1 VTSQIPDSWQQPIDR
16 LRALTHQN
24 RQAHWH
30 VWEGEQRL
38 DWALDPDRWARWPQA
53 TVNEKGHVAFAAGR
67 STLWLAQRIVV
78 PESLAEPYPIAGLN
92 LRLVLGW
99 WAEFAEIY
107 LDGQFVQAG
116 DLFDPACRRLLSV
129 AAQPGQVIALA
140 VRLVS
145 PGHDRGALVKADLIF
160 ETAELVDQLDPGT
173 LADELSVVALF
184 ATLESADRPPV
195 AALDQAIAQVAWEA
209 LPDRPAFERSLQQ
222 ARGILIAAGWSDWL
236 KQRHIHAVGHA
247 HLDMAWLWPVADTWD
262 AADRTFTSVL
272 QLQEEFPE
280 LTFTHSS
287 PALFEWLAEQRP
299 ALFEQVRDRVAEGRW
314 ELAAGFWIEPEL
326 NCISGESIARQI
338 LYGQRF
344 ALNQTGQWVDGQP
357 ARIAWLPDTF
367 GFCWQLPQLLR
378 LGGIDIFATQKLRWN
393 DTTRFPHEAIAWESP
408 DGSQVLGWMLPPIG
422 TDANPLPIA
431 RYAVD
436 WERSTGETTSL
447 WLPGLGDRGG
457 GPTREMLEQWR
468 RWAASPLFPRLGFGR
483 VTDLGDRLVARER
496 WPRWRDELYLEFHR
510 GCYTTHLDQKL
521 ANRRCET
528 LLYEAELWLSLAEL
542 AGFIEGD
549 RADAAVATLDRAW
562 RRVMFNQFHDI
573 LPGTS
578 IREVYDTTDR
588 DWQAAETEATTVRDQ
603 VLATWAE
610 AIAWPEPP
618 QVGAI
623 PVAIFNGLN
632 WDRAGVVELTPPPGS
647 WQATSPDGQPL
658 LSQPSG
664 DRGDR
669 LLVYIPDCPGVGYQ
683 IIWLVPDAEPTL
695 ADCPVFP
702 PEPLMLLEN
711 PWLRAA
717 IDPATGDLISLI
729 DLPQNREILSGPSN
743 QLQAFHDA
751 GQYWD
756 AWNIDPHYEQQP
768 LPPAELLDC
777 RWHELGPVRQVLR
790 VRRRVGKSTIIQDYV
805 LEARSPLLQIQ
816 TIAHWQETH
825 VLLKAAFALAG
836 APDLATYEIPCGAIV
851 RPTRPQTDAEKAQ
864 WEVPALRW
872 ADLASRFIADA
883 DRGPT
888 DPLPQEVAVRG
899 VSLLTTGPHGFDARP
914 GQLRLSLLRSPCWPD
929 PESDRGTWT
938 FTYAIY
944 SHMGGWQGA
953 HTPHRAAELQLPL
966 RAIPLPIQASS
977 PLSDRSASTSD
988 RWSGPAEG
996 RSTLLQFGSYS
1007 LHLMAL
1013 TRHPQRAD
1021 RWLLRAYESTGRSGA
1036 CQLTSDLGLQVGD
1049 RVNLL
1054 GQPLEP
1060 AEPPPQSP
1068 DPTPPAPTTKAIE
1081 PWQVVCL
1088 ELDRPI

>member
-1 VTSQIPDSWQQPIDR
+1 MTSQIPDSWQSLIDR
-16 LRALTHQN
+16 LRALTRQN
-24 RQAHWH
+24 RQPHWR
-30 VWEGEQRL
+30 VWTGEQRL
-38 DWALDPDRWARWPQA
+38 DRALDPDRWAGWPQ
-53 TVNEKGHVAFAAGR
+53 VEINEKGHVAFAAGR

-78 PESLAEPYPIAGLN
+78 PECLAEPYPIGGLN
-92 LRLVLGW
+92 LRLALGW

-107 LDGQFVQAG
+107 LNGQFVQAG
-116 DLFDPACRRLLSV
+116 DLFDPACRRLLS
-129 AAQPGQVIALA
+129 ASAQPGQAIDLA

-145 PGHDRGALVKADLIF
+145 PGHDRGALVKADLVF
-160 ETAELVDQLDPGT
+160 ETAELVDRLDPGT

-184 ATLESADRPPV
+184 ATLESADLPPV
-195 AALDQAIAQVAWEA
+195 AAIAQAINQIAWDA

-222 ARGILIAAGWSDWL
+222 ARELLISTGWSDWL
-236 KQRHIHAVGHA
+236 KQRQIHAVGHA
-247 HLDMAWLWPVADTWD
+247 HLDLAWLWPVADTWD
-262 AADRTFTSVL
+262 AADRTFRAVL
-272 QLQEEFPE
+272 QLQDQFPE

-287 PALFEWLAEQRP
+287 PALFEWLAQERP
-299 ALFEQVRDRVAEGRW
+299 ALFEQVRDRAAAGRW
-314 ELAAGFWIEPEL
+314 ELAAGLWIEPEL

-344 ALNQTGQWVDGQP
+344 ALNQTGQWVDNQP

-378 LGGIDIFATQKLRWN
+378 LGGIEIFATQKLRWN
-393 DTTRFPHEAIAWESP
+393 DTTPFPHEAIAWESP

-422 TDANPLPIA
+422 TDADPLPIA

-483 VTDLGDRLVARER
+483 VADLGDRLVAKS
-496 WPRWRDELYLEFHR
+496 WPRWQNELYLEFHR

-542 AGFIEGD
+542 AGLIGGD
-549 RADAAVATLDRAW
+549 RADQAAQTLDRAW
-562 RRVMFNQFHDI
+562 KRVMFNQFHDI

-578 IREVYDTTDR
+578 IREVYETTDR
-588 DWQAAETEATTVRDQ
+588 DWQTAETEAIAVCDQ
-603 VLATWAE
+603 AWA
-610 AIAWPEPP
+610 AWAGSIAWPEPP
-618 QVGAI
+618 QPGAI

-632 WDRAGVVELTPPPGS
+632 WDRAGVVELAPPPGS
-647 WQATSPDGQPL
+647 WQALDGDGRPL
-658 LSQPSG
+658 LSQRSG

-669 LLVYIPDCPGVGYQ
+669 LLVQIPDCPGVGYQ
-683 IIWLVPDAEPTL
+683 LIWLWPDAEPTL
-695 ADCPVFP
+695 ADCPLFP

-711 PWLRAA
+711 PWLRVA
-717 IDPATGDLISLI
+717 IDPTTGDLLSLV
-729 DLPQNREILSGPSN
+729 DLSQNQEILSGPSN

-756 AWNIDPHYEQQP
+756 AWNLDPAYETKP

-777 RWHELGPVRQVLR
+777 RWHELGPVRQVVR
-790 VRRRVGKSTIIQDYV
+790 VRRRVGESTIIQDYV

-816 TIAHWQETH
+816 TTAHWQETH
-825 VLLKAAFALAG
+825 VLLKAAFHLAG

-851 RPTRPQTDAEKAQ
+851 RPTRPQTEAEQAQ

-872 ADLASRFIADA
+872 ADLASRFIADS
-883 DRGPT
+883 DRLPT
-888 DPLPQEVAVRG
+888 DPLPQALAVRG

-929 PESDRGTWT
+929 PQSDRGIWS

-944 SHMGGWQGA
+944 PHMGGWQGA

-966 RAIPLPIQASS
+966 RAM
-977 PLSDRSASTSD
+977 PLSMPNPQPPDQPACPGDRASQP
-988 RWSGPAEG
+988 GHG
-996 RSTLLQFGSYS
+996 RSTLLQFGSPS

-1021 RWLLRAYESTGRSGA
+1021 RWLLRAYESTGHAGS
-1036 CQLTSDLGLQVGD
+1036 CQLTSDLGLQGGD

-1054 GQPLEP
+1054 GQPLEL
-1060 AEPPPQSP
+1060 ADSTT
-1068 DPTPPAPTTKAIE
+1068 PTTPTTPTTTTKAIK

-1088 ELDRPI
+1088 ELDRPT